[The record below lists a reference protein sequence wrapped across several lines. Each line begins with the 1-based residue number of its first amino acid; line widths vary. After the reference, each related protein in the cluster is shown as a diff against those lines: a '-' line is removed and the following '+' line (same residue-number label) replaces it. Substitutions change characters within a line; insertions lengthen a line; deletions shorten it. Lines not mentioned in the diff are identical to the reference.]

1 MHLSGLSPGM
11 NRYSSQPISY
21 TVINSTRYLYE
32 CFPSAPKKKRRC
44 LRAVHEPRCCFGLNL
59 AQSLISSSTLVW
71 SQTWYPALASSMCWW
86 RWQPEALQLVCSL
99 SSISSSAPPITE
111 RGASVPPFTPSS
123 VIHAN
128 EPGARE
134 VDIAVQSGAERWGRE
149 RGIFSS
155 PCGFHPF

>member
-86 RWQPEALQLVCSL
+86 RWQPEALQLVCS
-99 SSISSSAPPITE
+99 SSSSLH
-111 RGASVPPFTPSS
+111 RKRSVYPSLHRLAWAWGS
-123 VIHAN
+123 
-128 EPGARE
+128 G
-134 VDIAVQSGAERWGRE
+134 QSGGERKC
-149 RGIFSS
+149 GIFSS
-155 PCGFHPF
+155 HVDSIPSADQSSVCR

>member
-11 NRYSSQPISY
+11 NRYSSQPILN
-21 TVINSTRYLYE
+21 TVNNSTRCLYK
-32 CFPSAPKKKRRC
+32 CFPSAQKINNC
-44 LRAVHEPRCCFGLNL
+44 ACNRAMFVWFESCPVSDLV
-59 AQSLISSSTLVW
+59 SDLVW
-71 SQTWYPALASSMCWW
+71 SQPWYPALASSTCRWQ
-86 RWQPEALQLVCSL
+86 WQPEALQLVCSL